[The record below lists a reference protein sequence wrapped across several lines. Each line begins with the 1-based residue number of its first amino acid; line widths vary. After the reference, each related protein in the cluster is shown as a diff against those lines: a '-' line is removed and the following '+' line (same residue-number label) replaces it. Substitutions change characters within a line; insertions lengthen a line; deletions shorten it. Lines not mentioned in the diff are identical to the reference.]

1 MSIEQILQNEIKE
14 SNRWIEIEKYES
26 TYKRYLQ
33 KRVELINWILENMK
47 NSDSYFCSVIETGM
61 NEIIDK
67 ISKTDSIFEA
77 HPFDSELR
85 IGFYIRSVVTK

>member
-1 MSIEQILQNEIKE
+1 MTIEQILQNEIKE
-14 SNRWIEIEKYES
+14 SNRWIEIEKDES
-26 TYKRYLQ
+26 TYKHYLQ

-61 NEIIDK
+61 NKIIDK

-77 HPFDSELR
+77 DPFDSELR
-85 IGFYIRSVVTK
+85 IGFNIRSVVTK